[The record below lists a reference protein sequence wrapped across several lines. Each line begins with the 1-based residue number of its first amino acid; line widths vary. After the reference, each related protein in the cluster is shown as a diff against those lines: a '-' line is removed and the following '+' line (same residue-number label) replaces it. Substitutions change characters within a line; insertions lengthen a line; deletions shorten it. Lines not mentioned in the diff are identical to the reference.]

1 MALTYLNSSNP
12 LSTSVLQELQDVVI
26 NIMDM
31 FIFCGLL
38 PLLSVCGLLTNIL
51 NILVLSKY
59 GLHETTSL
67 LLFSL
72 SVSDLFYSLVQ
83 LFLRL
88 HSFVALIDP
97 LLAMSLKT
105 ISVVYI
111 AFIPGYFGAISNLH
125 TTIIAVER
133 LVAVCFPLKMS
144 WVFTPY
150 RMTLLLVIVYFYV
163 VVLLMP
169 SWFLYEPFWTFD
181 PSTNMTIIAIKPTL
195 FFKRDFES
203 ITQYLYLGLLNLLS
217 TLPFVNTVVCSIVI
231 GYKMT
236 VRRKT
241 SLTKMSSLSKDV
253 KEKKVIKM
261 MLTVCVVNSCV
272 SLPVMA
278 TDLFLV
284 CNNTLIQSVNKMYY
298 LLQKSI
304 LVFSQVNATI
314 NFIIYISL
322 SSKFASTLE
331 QIYSCGVKKN
341 KK

>member
-1 MALTYLNSSNP
+1 MAQTYLNSSYQLP
-12 LSTSVLQELQDVVI
+12 TIFFQELQDVI
-26 NIMDM
+26 NIVDM
-31 FIFCGLL
+31 VILCGLL
-38 PLLSVCGLLTNIL
+38 PLLSFCGLLTNIL

-72 SVSDLFYSLVQ
+72 SVSNLFFSFLQ
-83 LFLRL
+83 LIQRL
-88 HSFVALIDP
+88 QSIVAQFDP
-97 LLAMSLKT
+97 LLAMSVE
-105 ISVVYI
+105 SFFRVYI
-111 AFIPGYFGAISNLH
+111 DTFPSYFVSISNLH

-144 WVFTPY
+144 WAFTPY
-150 RMTLLLVIVYFYV
+150 RVKLLLVFVYFYV

-169 SWFLYEPFWTFD
+169 SRFLYEMSWTFD
-181 PSTNMTIIAIKPTL
+181 PSTNKTIGGLKPTL
-195 FFKRDFES
+195 FFKRNFES
-203 ITQYLYLGLLNLLS
+203 ITQYLYLVLLNLLS

-241 SLTKMSSLSKDV
+241 SLTKMSSLSKYV

-278 TDLFLV
+278 LNLFLV
-284 CNNTLIQSVNKMYY
+284 YNNTLIQSVSKMYY

-304 LVFSQVNATI
+304 SVFCQINATI
-314 NFIIYISL
+314 NFVIYISM
-322 SSKFASTLE
+322 SSKFASTLD
-331 QIYSCGVKKN
+331 QIYHCGVKKI

>member
-31 FIFCGLL
+31 VIFCGLL
-38 PLLSVCGLLTNIL
+38 PFLSVCGSLTNIL
-51 NILVLSKY
+51 NIMVLSKY

-83 LFLRL
+83 LFQRL

-97 LLAMSLKT
+97 VFAMSVET
-105 ISVVYI
+105 ISAAYI
-111 AFIPGYFGAISNLH
+111 AFIPGYFASISNLH

-133 LVAVCFPLKMS
+133 LVAVCFPLKIS
-144 WVFTPY
+144 SAFTPY
-150 RMTLLLVIVYFYV
+150 RVKLLLVFIYFYI

-169 SWFLYEPFWTFD
+169 SWFLYESSWILD
-181 PSTNMTIIAIKPTL
+181 ASTNKTIVAMKPTT
-195 FFKRDFES
+195 FFKRNFES
-203 ITQYLYLGLLNLLS
+203 ITQYLYLVLLNLLS
-217 TLPFVNTVVCSIVI
+217 TLPFVTTLVCSIVI

-241 SLTKMSSLSKDV
+241 SLIKMSSMSKDV

-261 MLTVCVVNSCV
+261 LLTVCVVNSCV
-272 SLPVMA
+272 SLPILA
-278 TDLFLV
+278 INLFLAY
-284 CNNTLIQSVNKMYY
+284 NSTLIQSLSKMYY
-298 LLQKSI
+298 LLHTFDT
-304 LVFSQVNATI
+304 VFSQVNATI

-322 SSKFASTLE
+322 SSKFASTLD
-331 QIYSCGVKKN
+331 QIYHCGVKKI
-341 KK
+341 KT

>member
-1 MALTYLNSSNP
+1 
-12 LSTSVLQELQDVVI
+12 
-26 NIMDM
+26 MDM
-31 FIFCGLL
+31 VIFSGLL
-38 PLLSVCGLLTNIL
+38 PLIGVCGLLTNIL

-67 LLFSL
+67 MLFSL
-72 SVSDLFYSLVQ
+72 SVSNLFYSLAQ
-83 LFLRL
+83 LFQRL
-88 HSFVALIDP
+88 HSFVALFDP
-97 LLAMSLKT
+97 ILAMSVKT
-105 ISVVYI
+105 ISIVYI
-111 AFIPGYFGAISNLH
+111 VSIPGYFSAISNLH

-150 RMTLLLVIVYFYV
+150 RVKLLLVFIYFYV

-169 SWFLYEPFWTFD
+169 TCFLYEPSWIFD
-181 PSTNMTIIAIKPTL
+181 ASTNKTIVAMKSTT
-195 FFKRDFES
+195 FFKKNFDS
-203 ITQYLYLGLLNLLS
+203 ITQYLYLGLPILLS

-241 SLTKMSSLSKDV
+241 SLIKMSSLSKDV

-261 MLTVCVVNSCV
+261 MLTVCVVNSCL

-278 TDLFLV
+278 INIILV
-284 CNNTLIQSVNKMYY
+284 YNNTLIQSLSKMYY
-298 LLQKSI
+298 LLRTFNT
-304 LVFSQVNATI
+304 VFSQVNATI
-314 NFIIYISL
+314 NFIIYISM
-322 SSKFASTLE
+322 SSKFASTLYE
-331 QIYSCGVKKN
+331 IYHCGVKKI

>member
-12 LSTSVLQELQDVVI
+12 LSTSVLQELQDVVV

-31 FIFCGLL
+31 VVLCGFLPVLIF
-38 PLLSVCGLLTNIL
+38 SGLLTNIL

-59 GLHETTSL
+59 GLHDTTSL

-72 SVSDLFYSLVQ
+72 SVSYLFYSLAQ
-83 LFLRL
+83 LFQRL

-97 LLAMSLKT
+97 LLAMSLET
-105 ISVVYI
+105 ISVIYLGSIV
-111 AFIPGYFGAISNLH
+111 GYFVSISNLH

-133 LVAVCFPLKMS
+133 FVAVCFPLKMS

-150 RMTLLLVIVYFYV
+150 RVKLLLVIVYFYV
-163 VVLLMP
+163 AVLLMP
-169 SWFLYEPFWTFD
+169 SWFLYEPSWTFD
-181 PSTNMTIIAIKPTL
+181 PNTNKTIVAMKPTM

-203 ITQYLYLGLLNLLS
+203 ITQYLYLGLPILLS
-217 TLPFVNTVVCSIVI
+217 TLPFLNTVVCSIVI

-272 SLPVMA
+272 SFPILA
-278 TDLFLV
+278 IDLFLV
-284 CNNTLIQSVNKMYY
+284 YNNTLIQSLSKMYF
-298 LLQKSI
+298 LLHTI
-304 LVFSQVNATI
+304 DTVFSQVNATI
-314 NFIIYISL
+314 NFIIYISM
-322 SSKFASTLE
+322 SSKFASTLH
-331 QIYSCGVKKN
+331 QIYRCGVKKT

>member
-1 MALTYLNSSNP
+1 MALTYLNSSYP
-12 LSTSVLQELQDVVI
+12 PSTSLFQEDI
-26 NIMDM
+26 SIYIMDM
-31 FIFCGLL
+31 VIFCCLL

-51 NILVLSKY
+51 NVLVLSKY

-72 SVSDLFYSLVQ
+72 SVSNLFSSLAQ
-83 LFLRL
+83 LFRRL

-97 LLAMSLKT
+97 LLAISVET
-105 ISVVYI
+105 ISVIYI
-111 AFIPGYFGAISNLH
+111 GSIAGYFAPISNLH

-133 LVAVCFPLKMS
+133 LVSVCFPLKMS
-144 WVFTPY
+144 WIFTPN
-150 RMTLLLVIVYFYV
+150 RVKLLLVFVYFYV
-163 VVLLMP
+163 AVLLMP
-169 SWFLYEPFWTFD
+169 SWFLYEPSWIFD
-181 PSTNMTIIAIKPTL
+181 PSTNKTIVAMKTTT
-195 FFKRDFES
+195 FFKKNFDS

-241 SLTKMSSLSKDV
+241 SLMKMSSLSKDV

-272 SLPVMA
+272 YLPVMA
-278 TDLFLV
+278 INIILV
-284 CNNTLIQSVNKMYY
+284 YNNTLIQSLSKMFY
-298 LLQKSI
+298 LLRTFNI
-304 LVFSQVNATI
+304 VFSQVNATI

-322 SSKFASTLE
+322 SSKFASTLYE
-331 QIYSCGVKKN
+331 IYHCGVKKI